1 MVVGIL
7 TLELATLEARSL
19 KDKRS
24 VILSLKKRL
33 GNKFNVSIAEVAYL
47 DMPKR
52 CRLAVAMVSRE
63 ARPLHSQLDKLVDA
77 VRAMPRITLI
87 DYERDIV

>member
-24 VILSLKKRL
+24 VIHGLKQRL
-33 GNKFNVSIAEVAYL
+33 GNRFNVSIAEVAFHEV
-47 DMPKR
+47 PKR

-63 ARPLHSQLDKLVDA
+63 ARPLHAQFDKLVDT
-77 VRAMPRITLI
+77 VRATPRLTLI
-87 DYERDIV
+87 DYDRSLV

>member
-24 VILSLKKRL
+24 VIHGLKQRL
-33 GNKFNVSIAEVAYL
+33 GNRFNVSVAEVAYL
-47 DMPKR
+47 DTPKR
-52 CRLAVAMVSRE
+52 CRLAIAMVSRE

-77 VRAMPRITLI
+77 VRATPWLTLI
-87 DYERDIV
+87 DYERSIV